1 MDTYQQ
7 QLERRQEKIKKAL
20 ARQQDMLTLRR
31 AGKTMQEIG
40 DEYGLTRARVSQ
52 ILQMAEQTGSAEN
65 VR

>member
-7 QLERRQEKIKKAL
+7 QLERRQEKIKQAL
-20 ARQQDMLTLRR
+20 RRQEAMLKSYR

-52 ILQMAEQTGSAEN
+52 ILQMAEQEAA
-65 VR
+65 R